1 MCIKYNSNEVLKMAT
16 LKYDVDRKLYT
27 QLKDKITA
35 PKFQRNFVW
44 KKKARRELIHS
55 IKQGLPIGSFLLQK
69 LNDGKYNI
77 IDGRQ
82 RFSTLLDYEY
92 HRYEYIEESDI
103 DEQKI
108 VNLLLEVPSI
118 AKHYQSYNDSAK
130 HTIVK
135 KIKNVA
141 IKQLKTKNTEKSDV
155 VYEIMEEVKTQF
167 PNIGSDAK
175 KLYSAVNNFYDEIW
189 QILDTT
195 NIVLPCI
202 IFNENATDDEI
213 VTTFINLNSK
223 GTKLSKYDLY
233 SASWQNDIIVVND
246 EQIIEKVIS
255 KYKDSLENNQK
266 IETQNF
272 NETEIRNNKEINVF
286 EYAYALSKL
295 IGEACQNKIYQVKD
309 ASEVDSLG
317 FSILASILNVNS
329 KNMVGLSKKLVDS
342 HIDCAKLKDKII
354 ACTLD
359 VQKELEWYCTTPDGK
374 YIFAH
379 TLNQLVSYIVTVFK
393 AKFVI
398 EDDGR
403 ILENH
408 YHKNRLKDFERNLP
422 MWYLYDNIRGYWA
435 GSGDTKLDGLVM
447 MSDIY
452 ESRYFTKVSSE
463 SFKNAIYD
471 WITEENAEKNATVK
485 PETKLFINYII
496 KKNCSEPHKNM
507 DIEHIIPQSR
517 LDSLSVKER
526 GIVGISSPAN
536 LTFLPSFD
544 NRSKREK
551 TYYELIESK
560 DATALTYDK
569 ELLEKYLYPEHNE
582 IKFIESQSDFTVTNF
597 NRFKKD
603 RANTLINM
611 FVNAYYKED

>member
-1 MCIKYNSNEVLKMAT
+1 MAT

-44 KKKARRELIHS
+44 KKKARRELIQS

-69 LNDGKYNI
+69 LSDGKYNI

-92 HRYEYIEESDI
+92 NRYEYIEESDI
-103 DEQKI
+103 GEQKI

-118 AKHYQSYNDSAK
+118 AKHYQSFNDSAK
-130 HTIVK
+130 HDIIK

-155 VYEIMEEVKTQF
+155 VYEIIEEVKTRF

-272 NETEIRNNKEINVF
+272 NETEIRNSKEINVF

-295 IGEACQNKIYQVKD
+295 IGEACHNKMYQVKD

-359 VQKELEWYCTTPDGK
+359 VQKELDWYFTTPDGK
-374 YIFAH
+374 NIRAH
-379 TLNQLVSYIVTVFK
+379 SLNQLVSYIVTVFK

-422 MWYLYDNIRGYWA
+422 MWYLYDIIRGYWA

-507 DIEHIIPQSR
+507 DIEHIIPQAR

-569 ELLEKYLYPEHNE
+569 ELLEKYLYPEHTE

>member
-1 MCIKYNSNEVLKMAT
+1 MAT

-44 KKKARRELIHS
+44 KKKARRELIQS

-92 HRYEYIEESDI
+92 NRYEYIEESDI
-103 DEQKI
+103 GEQKI

-118 AKHYQSYNDSAK
+118 AKHYQSFNDSAK
-130 HTIVK
+130 HDIIK

-141 IKQLKTKNTEKSDV
+141 IKQLRTKNTEKSDV
-155 VYEIMEEVKTQF
+155 VYEIVEEVRTRF
-167 PNIGSDAK
+167 PNIDSDAK

-272 NETEIRNNKEINVF
+272 NETEIRNSKEINVF

-295 IGEACQNKIYQVKD
+295 IGEACHNKMYQIKD

-329 KNMVGLSKKLVDS
+329 KNMVGLSKKT
-342 HIDCAKLKDKII
+342 C
-354 ACTLD
+354 
-359 VQKELEWYCTTPDGK
+359 
-374 YIFAH
+374 
-379 TLNQLVSYIVTVFK
+379 
-393 AKFVI
+393 
-398 EDDGR
+398 
-403 ILENH
+403 
-408 YHKNRLKDFERNLP
+408 
-422 MWYLYDNIRGYWA
+422 
-435 GSGDTKLDGLVM
+435 
-447 MSDIY
+447 
-452 ESRYFTKVSSE
+452 
-463 SFKNAIYD
+463 
-471 WITEENAEKNATVK
+471 
-485 PETKLFINYII
+485 
-496 KKNCSEPHKNM
+496 
-507 DIEHIIPQSR
+507 
-517 LDSLSVKER
+517 
-526 GIVGISSPAN
+526 
-536 LTFLPSFD
+536 
-544 NRSKREK
+544 
-551 TYYELIESK
+551 
-560 DATALTYDK
+560 
-569 ELLEKYLYPEHNE
+569 
-582 IKFIESQSDFTVTNF
+582 
-597 NRFKKD
+597 
-603 RANTLINM
+603 
-611 FVNAYYKED
+611 